1 MKISIIL
8 PTFNRSKLLT
18 QTIKN
23 IQNQTFED
31 YELIIV
37 NDASN
42 DETINIIK
50 QFKAIDGR
58 IKLID
63 NNKNVGCAKS
73 REFGLK
79 QSLGELIVFIDD
91 DDQWD
96 NNKLMEQYN
105 AIMHT
110 NSDMAI
116 SDYYIF
122 KNKNKIH
129 KKMNLFAQKFKK
141 QILKRPGPFFQS
153 IMIKKELIKKIKN
166 PFDSESIPSEDWNF
180 FIELSKLN
188 PTISYIDKPLFTWNI
203 HDENQSLNLTKEAI
217 ALDYI
222 INKHYDYIKAE
233 HGLKVIASHYRR
245 IARIYEKKIDII
257 NIKKFY
263 TKAFQT
269 YPVSIKNISYY
280 IAIIIGYKHSKGIIN
295 FIRTLRRTP
304 NA

>member
-1 MKISIIL
+1 M
-8 PTFNRSKLLT
+8 
-18 QTIKN
+18 
-23 IQNQTFED
+23 
-31 YELIIV
+31 
-37 NDASN
+37 
-42 DETINIIK
+42 
-50 QFKAIDGR
+50 
-58 IKLID
+58 
-63 NNKNVGCAKS
+63 GCAKS

-153 IMIKKELIKKIKN
+153 IMIKKELIKKIRN